1 MRKTPSVAT
10 GRSEPKLRPTATE
23 PANAT
28 STLVR
33 PLEDFRTAR
42 PRHAGAKKTVSAVL
56 LQSDEHGH
64 ALNVPPP
71 NAASMC
77 ELTRLRQ
84 TRNTTEPTGKS
95 TCPLK

>member
-10 GRSEPKLRPTATE
+10 RRSEPKLRPTATE

-42 PRHAGAKKTVSAVL
+42 HAGAKKNCLGGSAAIR
-56 LQSDEHGH
+56 EHGH